1 MEETPRDDPP
11 ASPVIGACYLVGGSP
26 SGDWAGKG
34 QCLAGYTSGGWR
46 FVPPTDG
53 MSAYIKSSG
62 QRASYRDGAW
72 EILGARLAAI
82 PSPSGGSN
90 VDTEG
95 RAAIDQIL
103 GALREHGLIES

>member
-1 MEETPRDDPP
+1 M
-11 ASPVIGACYLVGGSP
+11 GGSWFGRKSAP
-26 SGDWAGKG
+26 DARPFAPAWLSNGSAEEGF
-34 QCLAGYTSGGWR
+34 ARS
-46 FVPPTDG
+46 TDG

-103 GALREHGLIES
+103 DALREHGLIES